1 VASRKEGLDS
11 REITLTTQLLVQWR
25 YFANYADE
33 IAQARAIVREIR
45 GGTLG
50 LPGALNLDSGAPLLE
65 VSPAEQD

>member
-1 VASRKEGLDS
+1 VK
-11 REITLTTQLLVQWR
+11 WR

-50 LPGALNLDSGAPLLE
+50 LPGAPNLDSGAPLLE
-65 VSPAEQD
+65 VLSPAEQDQ